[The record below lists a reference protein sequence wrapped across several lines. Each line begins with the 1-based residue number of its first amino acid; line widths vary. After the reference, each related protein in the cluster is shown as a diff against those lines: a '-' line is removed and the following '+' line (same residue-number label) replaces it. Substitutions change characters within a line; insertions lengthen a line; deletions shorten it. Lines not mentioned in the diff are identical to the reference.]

1 MARRGY
7 VPLYMKQKKYLTMLY
22 KQRQVTSVDE
32 MYPAEWEMLCKMHDT
47 ETLYQDANR
56 FLSDLHFEDKC
67 KKPW

>member
-1 MARRGY
+1 MY
-7 VPLYMKQKKYLTMLY
+7 KKQKTYLTELFN
-22 KQRQVTSVDE
+22 KSRVTSVDDMSGE
-32 MYPAEWEMLCKMHDT
+32 QWDTLCKMHDT